1 MKKIILIALL
11 ILSLFSLGCTKKPTP
26 TKQPE
31 NTLYVY
37 NWEDYISPQVV
48 ENFEKYYEEKY
59 GKKIKVDH
67 TYLFVKQ
74 SENFIICLKIL

>member
-1 MKKIILIALL
+1 MIAM
-11 ILSLFSLGCTKKPTP
+11 TTR
-26 TKQPE
+26 
-31 NTLYVY
+31 N
-37 NWEDYISPQVV
+37 EDGLVWKAVNDESQ
-48 ENFEKYYEEKY
+48 KRGDASTD